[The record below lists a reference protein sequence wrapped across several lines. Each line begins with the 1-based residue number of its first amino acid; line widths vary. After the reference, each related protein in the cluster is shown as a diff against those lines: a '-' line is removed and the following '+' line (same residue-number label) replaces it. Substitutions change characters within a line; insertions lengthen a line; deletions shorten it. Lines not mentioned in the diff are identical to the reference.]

1 MAQPANTFSTYDNAD
16 NIPESVDPII
26 RNLDPHEVP
35 FLTAIG
41 SGTAKNTYEEWLV
54 DSLPDATVTFE
65 IEGDDAVTDASS
77 KATRIGNYTA
87 IMDRVIRVSD
97 TDEAVAKFGRSSD
110 KSYQMMKHGK
120 SLRLAEEVAVIGRD
134 AVDADTNGQ
143 ARRAGGDAQS
153 RICAAVQSYITT
165 NVVQAAAGSPANP
178 TGDGSDS
185 RTDGTPAAFT
195 EAMLTDVLGQC
206 WDNGASPSVII
217 AGKFNRGVISGFSGN
232 ADQVQHVNTDKK
244 VINTVKV
251 YEGDFHTLSVMPSR
265 NIRDRDVLVVD
276 PSYWEILYLQPYKK
290 MPLAR
295 TGTSEREQLVVE
307 FTLKASNE
315 QSSGGIFDLT
325 TSA

>member
-65 IEGDDAVTDASS
+65 IEGDDATTDVSA
-77 KATRIGNYTA
+77 KATRRGNYTA

-110 KSYQMMKHGK
+110 KSYQMMKQGK
-120 SLRLAEEVAVIGRD
+120 ALRLAEEVAVIGRNAGRVAGD
-134 AVDADTNGQ
+134 DTT
-143 ARRAGGDAQS
+143 ARQPAS
-153 RICAAVQSYITT
+153 VQSWLTT
-165 NVVQAAAGSPANP
+165 NVVAEGADP
-178 TGDGSDS
+178 TGDGTDA
-185 RTDGTPAAFT
+185 RTDATQVAFT

-206 WDNGASPSVII
+206 WDNGASPSVIV
-217 AGKFNRGVISGFSGN
+217 AGKYNRGVISGFSGN

-265 NIRDRDVLVVD
+265 NIRARDVLVVD

-295 TGTSEREQLVVE
+295 TGTSQREQLVVE

-315 QSSGGIFDLT
+315 QASGGIFDLT
-325 TSA
+325 TA